1 VVTPNGCDIPALERF
16 DHLSSFVVVAGQITS
31 DDQLLDTDSDHVFK
45 SGIQGVM
52 VRVDVR

>member
-1 VVTPNGCDIPALERF
+1 VIPPNGRDIPALERF
-16 DHLSSFVVVAGQITS
+16 DHLSGLVVVAGHITS
-31 DDQLLDTDSDHVFK
+31 DDQLLDTDGDHVFK